1 MVTINRILS
10 LAICSL
16 VIKTSAIPVPEF
28 QPTSDAPAI
37 GFNTTPN
44 HPLGG
49 GAATLRKTN
58 ISPPTC
64 GRGTTCDSRTNKE
77 PTLSPPTCENGTACG
92 SENIERQ
99 SV

>member
-1 MVTINRILS
+1 MVTINRILL

-16 VIKTSAIPVPEF
+16 VVKTSAIPVSF

-37 GFNTTPN
+37 GFNTMPI

-49 GAATLRKTN
+49 GTATLRKAN

-77 PTLSPPTCENGTACG
+77 PALSPPTCENGTACG
-92 SENIERQ
+92 SGNIGGQ
-99 SV
+99 AV